1 MLMLHSVS
9 RPMSCEQRLCSDA
22 AEFLRR
28 CFSISDVDTEYVPAF
43 HSFAQASKHVRTHN
57 LPDFLPSNPTDF
69 QAQILKYVLRN
80 MSNVLS

>member
-1 MLMLHSVS
+1 
-9 RPMSCEQRLCSDA
+9 MSCEQKLRSDA

-28 CFSISDVDTEYVPAF
+28 CFSISDVDTEYVPAV
-43 HSFAQASKHVRTHN
+43 HSFAQASKTVKTHN

-80 MSNVLS
+80 MADPSGRAV